1 MKMFTRVSITI
12 IGVLVSLSVL
22 GAIKG
27 FQIKQMIAHGKDFVP
42 PPQTV
47 TVAQVNRFD
56 WETSIRAVGSLQA
69 VKGVMLTAELSGKIT
84 RIIFESG
91 SQAGADQLLLQ
102 QDISTETAQLQVAES
117 EADLALREFVRA
129 RKLLSKNVIQKSRF
143 DERKAVHDQA
153 IAQVELIRTT
163 IAKKTIRAP
172 FNGRLGIRQV
182 NLGEV
187 LDSGQPIVSLQ
198 SLNPIYVNFQL
209 PQHHLKNLSPGYV
222 VRADSDIFGSEM
234 VEGRISALNPEVNSS
249 TRNIAIQATLPNTDE
264 RLRPGMFVTVSVV
277 LPSKKSVLAIPATAV
292 HYAPYSDSVFLVVA
306 KGEGDDSQSLVL
318 RQQFVRLGEKRGDFV
333 VVREGL
339 NAGQSIVSTGVF
351 KLRNGQAA
359 AIDNSQAPAFK
370 TAPRPTDS

>member
-1 MKMFTRVSITI
+1 MFTRVSITI
-12 IGVLVSLSVL
+12 IVVLVSLSAL

-27 FQIKQMIAHGKDFVP
+27 LQIRQMMAHGKDFVP

-47 TVAQVNRFD
+47 TVALVNRSD

-84 RIIFESG
+84 RIVFESG
-91 SQAGADQLLLQ
+91 SQVAAGQMLLQ
-102 QDISTETAQLQVAES
+102 QDISTEIAQLQVAES

-129 RKLLSKNVIQKSRF
+129 RKLFSKNVIQKSRF
-143 DERKAVHDQA
+143 DERKAIRDQT
-153 IAQVELIRTT
+153 IAQVKLIRTT

-172 FNGRLGIRQV
+172 FSGRLGIRQV

-222 VRADSDIFGSEM
+222 VRVGSDILGSDR
-234 VEGRISALNPEVNSS
+234 VEGSISALNPEVDST

-264 RLRPGMFVTVSVV
+264 RLRPGMFVTVAVV
-277 LPSKKSVLAIPATAV
+277 LPSKKSVLTIPATAV

-306 KGEGDDSQSLVL
+306 KGESSDSQSLVL

-339 NAGQSIVSTGVF
+339 TAGQSIVSTGVF
-351 KLRNGQAA
+351 KLRNGQAV
-359 AIDNSQAPAFK
+359 AIDNSQAPVFK
-370 TAPRPTDS
+370 TAPRPVDS